1 VTTPTSAIESRITE
15 LRDVTRRLNLH
26 VPPSYFATSSSYVPY
41 EDAIEPIM
49 EADGDR
55 PLHLYIGVPL
65 CEEHYRFC
73 MYFYRLVD
81 AEGDEA
87 DACVNGLVEYLDVI
101 AQRTHRRIAALYV
114 GGGTPSVLAAHQI
127 DRLMHSVN
135 ATFEFEPGS
144 QRTFEF
150 SPRSATQEKLAVVA
164 ACGIGRV
171 SFGVQSFDPEPLRRA
186 GRAYIGPTQIA
197 SIIQWAQGA
206 GIDELNVDLM
216 VGLDG
221 ETDSS
226 LVASVE
232 LLLAMGCPT
241 ISIYRYRPGR
251 FEELNERGGL
261 DSYVAMCAD
270 RVARAVD
277 IATNHGREVSGR
289 IDGEHIRLIASGG
302 CRWSDRNL
310 YETRFR
316 SELGNSLVGIG
327 SAARS
332 FLHDQ
337 YLVSSEHRA
346 ADGFELRGRPVLVEE
361 CNQLSRVAAAVV
373 NTLFRDFTADLASV
387 ERTVGVRP
395 ESLLG
400 EALDYLVEHGVLRAE
415 DRQVTVVPVHRP
427 DWAYWDKL
435 LYPLEW
441 IEQRKRSTRL
451 RVR

>member
-1 VTTPTSAIESRITE
+1 
-15 LRDVTRRLNLH
+15 
-26 VPPSYFATSSSYVPY
+26 
-41 EDAIEPIM
+41 M
-49 EADGDR
+49 
-55 PLHLYIGVPL
+55 
-65 CEEHYRFC
+65 
-73 MYFYRLVD
+73 
-81 AEGDEA
+81 
-87 DACVNGLVEYLDVI
+87 
-101 AQRTHRRIAALYV
+101 
-114 GGGTPSVLAAHQI
+114 
-127 DRLMHSVN
+127 
-135 ATFEFEPGS
+135 
-144 QRTFEF
+144 
-150 SPRSATQEKLAVVA
+150 
-164 ACGIGRV
+164 

-186 GRAYIGPTQIA
+186 GRAYVGPTQIA

-221 ETDSS
+221 ETDTS
-226 LVASVE
+226 LEASVE
-232 LLLAMGCPT
+232 LLLAMGCPQSRST
-241 ISIYRYRPGR
+241 DI
-251 FEELNERGGL
+251 GL
-261 DSYVAMCAD
+261 VVSRSSTSEVAWIATWLCVQIVWHAL
-270 RVARAVD
+270 VD

-316 SELGNSLVGIG
+316 PDLGNSLVGIG

-427 DWAYWDKL
+427 EWAYWDKL
-435 LYPLEW
+435 LDPPEW